1 MNPTFEELLN
11 PAPEHFKHTCEI
23 CGKPFENNE
32 PFQWRI
38 VCGKECEAIQ
48 EEREAAE
55 RELERDRIATE
66 WLASFRL
73 KVIDSMPPLFQA
85 TNIDHQKFNRAAWD
99 KIKLW
104 EPMEEKPWAGFT
116 GDTGKCKSRIAHLL
130 ALADLERLAKQRAPR
145 AQSDRFQPGFAP
157 DYVFTPSY
165 RISETVMAQFG
176 GKFEGGSRSIHD
188 DRSPAQHARAWL
200 DKLRDVDVLLIDDLG
215 KGKLSPA
222 VASEMLAL
230 VDHRHVNQL
239 VTIWTSNSAPETIA
253 ECMTPDMA
261 APFAGRIN
269 ESSQIF
275 HFK

>member
-1 MNPTFEELLN
+1 
-11 PAPEHFKHTCEI
+11 
-23 CGKPFENNE
+23 
-32 PFQWRI
+32 
-38 VCGKECEAIQ
+38 
-48 EEREAAE
+48 
-55 RELERDRIATE
+55 
-66 WLASFRL
+66 
-73 KVIDSMPPLFQA
+73 
-85 TNIDHQKFNRAAWD
+85 
-99 KIKLW
+99 
-104 EPMEEKPWAGFT
+104 
-116 GDTGKCKSRIAHLL
+116 
-130 ALADLERLAKQRAPR
+130 
-145 AQSDRFQPGFAP
+145 
-157 DYVFTPSY
+157 
-165 RISETVMAQFG
+165 MAQFG

-222 VASEMLAL
+222 VASEMFAL